1 MNKYAVAGI
10 CILCV
15 CVLLFN
21 CGVRCYYVGNQSC
34 IEWLSNPLRNLLF
47 ILKIHLLLTGFFFFF
62 FIENIHITSQA
73 LKYLYQFNVIIKHTR
88 NIFFVFFVFLF
99 FFFHFFPLIVPYSVN
114 LPIRPFW
121 NNKNNYEIF
130 FLCFSALHEINPIYD
145 IGICNCV
152 HIVFYYTFLF
162 IVHLQFLQCCIFVL
176 YLPVHIP
183 VFLWMRGGTYF
194 TTYKIWLWLSLYLSS
209 SETQWVIH

>member
-1 MNKYAVAGI
+1 MD
-10 CILCV
+10 
-15 CVLLFN
+15 
-21 CGVRCYYVGNQSC
+21 
-34 IEWLSNPLRNLLF
+34 
-47 ILKIHLLLTGFFFFF
+47 FFFSSSLK
-62 FIENIHITSQA
+62 IHITSQA

-88 NIFFVFFVFLF
+88 NIFS
-99 FFFHFFPLIVPYSVN
+99 PLIVPYSVN

-130 FLCFSALHEINPIYD
+130 FLRFSALPEINPIYD
-145 IGICNCV
+145 ISICKCV

-194 TTYKIWLWLSLYLSS
+194 TTYKI
-209 SETQWVIH
+209 

>member
-1 MNKYAVAGI
+1 MLLPEFVFFF
-10 CILCV
+10 CV

-34 IEWLSNPLRNLLF
+34 IEWFFNPLRNLLF
-47 ILKIHLLLTGFFFFF
+47 ILKIHLLLTGIFFFLF
-62 FIENIHITSQA
+62 FIKKIHITSQA

-88 NIFFVFFVFLF
+88 NIFFCFC

-130 FLCFSALHEINPIYD
+130 FLCFSALPEIN
-145 IGICNCV
+145 
-152 HIVFYYTFLF
+152 
-162 IVHLQFLQCCIFVL
+162 
-176 YLPVHIP
+176 
-183 VFLWMRGGTYF
+183 
-194 TTYKIWLWLSLYLSS
+194 IWH
-209 SETQWVIH
+209 QHM

>member
-1 MNKYAVAGI
+1 
-10 CILCV
+10 
-15 CVLLFN
+15 
-21 CGVRCYYVGNQSC
+21 
-34 IEWLSNPLRNLLF
+34 
-47 ILKIHLLLTGFFFFF
+47 
-62 FIENIHITSQA
+62 
-73 LKYLYQFNVIIKHTR
+73 
-88 NIFFVFFVFLF
+88 VFFVFCF
-99 FFFHFFPLIVPYSVN
+99 FCFFVFVFVFFHFFPLIVPYSVN

-130 FLCFSALHEINPIYD
+130 FLCFSALPEINPIYD
-145 IGICNCV
+145 ISICKCV

-183 VFLWMRGGTYF
+183 VFLWMRGGSYF

>member
-1 MNKYAVAGI
+1 M
-10 CILCV
+10 
-15 CVLLFN
+15 
-21 CGVRCYYVGNQSC
+21 
-34 IEWLSNPLRNLLF
+34 
-47 ILKIHLLLTGFFFFF
+47 
-62 FIENIHITSQA
+62 HITSQE

-88 NIFFVFFVFLF
+88 NIFFFF

-130 FLCFSALHEINPIYD
+130 FLWFSALPEINPIYD
-145 IGICNCV
+145 ISICNCV

-176 YLPVHIP
+176 YLPVHIIP
-183 VFLWMRGGTYF
+183 VFLWMRGGSYF
-194 TTYKIWLWLSLYLSS
+194 TTYKI
-209 SETQWVIH
+209 

>member
-1 MNKYAVAGI
+1 LVTNIITTNTTIEQQHTHTKKKYTNSGNSI
-10 CILCV
+10 FIHW
-15 CVLLFN
+15 LL
-21 CGVRCYYVGNQSC
+21 YYKYMYTPIQ
-34 IEWLSNPLRNLLF
+34 
-47 ILKIHLLLTGFFFFF
+47 TY
-62 FIENIHITSQA
+62 IHI
-73 LKYLYQFNVIIKHTR
+73 L
-88 NIFFVFFVFLF
+88 
-99 FFFHFFPLIVPYSVN
+99 HFFPLIVPYSVN

-130 FLCFSALHEINPIYD
+130 FLCFSALPEINPIYD
-145 IGICNCV
+145 ISICKCV

-183 VFLWMRGGTYF
+183 VFLWMRGGSYF